1 MNKNLLGLCLVMS
14 LALFV
19 SCQGGNN
26 SNSELENLINQD
38 KACWL
43 RSYGRGVGKP
53 ISTCPAGTEQ
63 NGALCYPLCKD
74 GYYGVGPVCWQSCPA
89 GFTDT
94 GVDCLKPSSYGRG
107 AGYALWH
114 ESECE
119 KQNPQGCE
127 KYGALYYPK
136 CKDGFHNAGCCV
148 CSPNCVDGMTDIGV
162 SCQKGSYGRGAGTPL
177 VCTSDQE
184 EDAGLCYKQCNS
196 GYKGVGPV
204 CWGSCPAGMTSCG
217 AMCVAS
223 SDECVDKMLQIGS
236 DALQI
241 AGSMAGGD
249 DDDDDP
255 EIDYE
260 DSEAVMQLVDDLD
273 IPVCS
278 SS

>member
-1 MNKNLLGLCLVMS
+1 
-14 LALFV
+14 
-19 SCQGGNN
+19 
-26 SNSELENLINQD
+26 
-38 KACWL
+38 
-43 RSYGRGVGKP
+43 
-53 ISTCPAGTEQ
+53 
-63 NGALCYPLCKD
+63 
-74 GYYGVGPVCWQSCPA
+74 
-89 GFTDT
+89 
-94 GVDCLKPSSYGRG
+94 
-107 AGYALWH
+107 
-114 ESECE
+114 
-119 KQNPQGCE
+119 
-127 KYGALYYPK
+127 
-136 CKDGFHNAGCCV
+136 
-148 CSPNCVDGMTDIGV
+148 MTDIGV

-204 CWGSCPAGMTSCG
+204 CWGSCPDGMTSCG

-249 DDDDDP
+249 DDDDDDP

-260 DSEAVMQLVDDLD
+260 DSEAVMQLVDDLN

-278 SS
+278 S